1 MIFDRD
7 IFSSVLFEG
16 YQKKC
21 GGWNDTWERMCGRS
35 VVRDGRTHTHTHT
48 HTHSHTHWGAVEAEA
63 EEDVVD
69 ERPRPKNACQ
79 IDK

>member
-1 MIFDRD
+1 MTRGNGCADAQ
-7 IFSSVLFEG
+7 S
-16 YQKKC
+16 C
-21 GGWNDTWERMCGRS
+21 GTD
-35 VVRDGRTHTHTHT
+35 VHT
-48 HTHSHTHWGAVEAEA
+48 HTHWGAVEAEA

>member
-1 MIFDRD
+1 MTRGNGCADAQ
-7 IFSSVLFEG
+7 S
-16 YQKKC
+16 C
-21 GGWNDTWERMCGRS
+21 GTD
-35 VVRDGRTHTHTHT
+35 VHTHTHT
-48 HTHSHTHWGAVEAEA
+48 HTHWGAVEAEA

>member
-1 MIFDRD
+1 MGTD
-7 IFSSVLFEG
+7 
-16 YQKKC
+16 
-21 GGWNDTWERMCGRS
+21 
-35 VVRDGRTHTHTHT
+35 VRTLSRAGRTYTHT

>member
-1 MIFDRD
+1 MGTD
-7 IFSSVLFEG
+7 
-16 YQKKC
+16 
-21 GGWNDTWERMCGRS
+21 
-35 VVRDGRTHTHTHT
+35 VRTLSRAGRTYTHT
-48 HTHSHTHWGAVEAEA
+48 HTHWGAVEAEA